1 MIRLGLCCI
10 FVEAPIKFRRTTAT
24 YQSRFSQHDQRR
36 NLAGLCLH
44 NAGELL
50 KALQYCRDAGIG
62 AFRINSQ
69 ILPLVTHPTLGYE
82 IHDLPGHGEIVDAYR
97 QCGDFAR
104 RHDIRTSFH
113 PDQFVVIAS
122 PTESVRHKSVQE
134 LVYQTRVAEWVAAD
148 VINIHAGGAYG
159 DKPASLKRLVSA
171 IRTLP
176 SDIRSRLTIENDDRV
191 YSPAD
196 LLPVCRETGL
206 PLTYDVHHHRCF
218 PDGLDVEGATRA
230 ALKTW
235 SREPLFHISSP
246 LDRHGDSVDRRHAD
260 TVDVQDFP
268 DLWRSLDITVDVEA
282 KAKEV
287 AVDRLKKD
295 LLRTAPLH

>member
-10 FVEAPIKFRRTTAT
+10 FVETPIKFRRTTAT
-24 YQSRFSQHDQRR
+24 YQSRFSRDDQRR
-36 NLAGLCLH
+36 NLAELCLH
-44 NAGELL
+44 NAQALM
-50 KALQYCRDAGIG
+50 KALAYCREAGIG

-69 ILPLVTHPTLGYE
+69 ILPLITHPFQGYTVD
-82 IHDLPGHGEIVDAYR
+82 DLPGHREIVDAYR
-97 QCGDFAR
+97 QCGAFAR

-122 PTESVRHKSVQE
+122 PREAVRQKSLHE
-134 LVYQTRVAEWVAAD
+134 LAYQNRVAEWVAAD

-159 DKPASLKRLVSA
+159 DKPGSLKRLVSA
-171 IRTLP
+171 IRSLP
-176 SDIRSRLTIENDDRV
+176 ADLASRLAIENDDRV

-196 LLPVCRETGL
+196 LLPVCRETGI
-206 PLTYDVHHHRCF
+206 PLTYDVHHHRCY
-218 PDGLDVEGATRA
+218 PDALSVEAATHA

-246 LDRHGDSVDRRHAD
+246 LDRRCESVDRRHAD
-260 TVDVQDFP
+260 TVDVRDFP

-295 LLRTAPLH
+295 LQRTRPLH